1 MIRGRKESRETAF
14 GVVDVFKE
22 AFIKWSE
29 GWARLKEFD
38 REEMLSAYS
47 SFFRSRFGVNFKER
61 NIVKL
66 LNLIYGI
73 AVEYR
78 NILDMGEKTLTG
90 KLRTYFIPT
99 IMVIMVKQFYGRVK
113 RREAMKYVRDALQF
127 YKTAYEL
134 SGREEGF
141 EEILVGSLLP
151 IEVREG
157 EKLPK
162 FFEESFKD
170 STIRKFLGLEGESN
184 SIKSGLGCVFIPSWQ
199 FRELRAEIKF
209 GKGFGRDDGYVEYV
223 VHRAGTFRECLL
235 MVPQLRLV
243 LVENVDAP
251 DKRVFLPFDMLEL
264 VPPDPAARMKL
275 ESLAVKLTRPS

>member
-1 MIRGRKESRETAF
+1 MIRGRKESRKAAF
-14 GVVDVFKE
+14 SVVDVFKE

-38 REEMLSAYS
+38 REEMVSAYS

-61 NIVKL
+61 NIVEL
-66 LNLIYGI
+66 LNLIYNI

-78 NILDMGEKTLTG
+78 NILDVSEKTLTG
-90 KLRTYFIPT
+90 KLRIYFIPVV
-99 IMVIMVKQFYGRVK
+99 MVIMVKQFYGRVK
-113 RREAMKYVRDALQF
+113 REEAIKYIQDALQF

-134 SGREEGF
+134 SGKEEGF

-151 IEVREG
+151 IEVSKG
-157 EKLPK
+157 KKLPK

-170 STIRKFLGLEGESN
+170 STIRKFLGL
-184 SIKSGLGCVFIPSWQ
+184 KSKSGSVKFGLGCIFIPSWQ
-199 FRELRAEIKF
+199 FRELKAEIKF
-209 GKGFGRDDGYVEYV
+209 GKGLGREGYVEYV

-243 LVENVDAP
+243 LVENADAP
-251 DKRVFLPFDMLEL
+251 EKRVFLPFDMLEL
-264 VPPDPAARMKL
+264 VPPDPAARLRL

>member
-47 SFFRSRFGVNFKER
+47 SFFRSRFGVDFKEKD
-61 NIVKL
+61 IIEL
-66 LNLIYGI
+66 LNAVYRI

-78 NILDMGEKTLTG
+78 NVLDAGEKTLSG
-90 KLRTYFIPT
+90 KLRVYFIPIT
-99 IMVIMVKQFYGRVK
+99 MVIMVKQFYGRVK
-113 RREAMKYVRDALQF
+113 RKEAMKYLCDALQF
-127 YKTAYEL
+127 YKTTYEL
-134 SGREEGF
+134 SGKEEGF

-151 IEVREG
+151 VEVRKG

-162 FFEESFKD
+162 FLEESFKGN
-170 STIRKFLGLEGESN
+170 TIRKFLGM
-184 SIKSGLGCVFIPSWQ
+184 KSKSGSVRYGLGCVFIPSWQ
-199 FRELRAEIKF
+199 FRELKAEIKF
-209 GKGFGRDDGYVEYV
+209 GKGLGRDGGYIEYV

-243 LVENVDAP
+243 LVENADTP